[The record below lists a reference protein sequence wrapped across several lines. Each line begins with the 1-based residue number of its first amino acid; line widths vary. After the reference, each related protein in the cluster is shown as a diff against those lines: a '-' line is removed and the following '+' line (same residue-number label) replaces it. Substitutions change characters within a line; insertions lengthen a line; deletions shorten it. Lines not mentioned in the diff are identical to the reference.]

1 VNPPPTP
8 NPNPFPAPPVAGQSC
23 LAREFARVVLGFL
36 ALFLFTNSGF
46 DTSEGTIHYQLAVRF
61 VREGTIA
68 QPEAWGEHYL
78 FKAAPNGRR
87 YCVHEAG
94 NILFAIPAAA
104 GQVALEKLAGAR
116 MTPERSKQLEG
127 FLAAGLPSFYQAI
140 GAGLFYMML
149 RTVFAQPVR
158 RAFGATLAM
167 ALTTFFWTYSRML
180 FDGVLAGMLVT
191 GAFWLL
197 FLHGRNGSLT
207 ALALSGGCLGC
218 GIITRITLVLALAVA
233 GIYLWLISRPD
244 YRALLRRGAVYG
256 LAVAPFLAWL
266 LAYNRLRT
274 GSPFAL
280 PAAGYENNALT
291 GSLLTGLAGLL
302 FSPGK
307 GIFLYV
313 PVFAL
318 SLLALP
324 AAFRRFPREMIAT
337 GLLVGC
343 WFALHAKLYS
353 WYGAWG
359 WGPRHFVTI
368 TPLLALPWA
377 ASLGPS
383 LRSIPRWLAWSSLG
397 LGFALEAC
405 SIMGNWL
412 YRLSRLSLQGKD
424 PIASPL
430 TAQPVDMVVGAWE
443 NVRHMLGIDPAPVL
457 PAASALNQY
466 ASTTVNIWLNTMTHM
481 GLPWLVAVVIGAALV
496 GTVAACWRPMW
507 RRETAAGTPPPA

>member
-1 VNPPPTP
+1 MV
-8 NPNPFPAPPVAGQSC
+8 VGRGR
-23 LAREFARVVLGFL
+23 LVREFSRVVLGFL

-46 DTSEGTIHYQLAVRF
+46 DTSEGMYHYPLAVRF

-68 QPEAWGEHYL
+68 QPESWGEHYL
-78 FKAAPNGRR
+78 FKEAPNGRR

-94 NILFAIPAAA
+94 NVLFAIPAAA
-104 GQVALEKLAGAR
+104 IQVALEKLAGAR
-116 MTPERSKQLEG
+116 LAPERSKQLEG
-127 FLAAGLPSFYQAI
+127 FIAATLPGFYQAI
-140 GAGLFYMML
+140 CAGFFYMML
-149 RTVFAQPVR
+149 RTVFGQPVR
-158 RAFGATLAM
+158 RAFVATLAM
-167 ALTTFFWTYSRML
+167 ALATFFWTYSRML
-180 FDGVLAGMLVT
+180 FDGVLAGMFLT

-197 FLHGRNGSLT
+197 FLHGRTGSLT
-207 ALALSGGCLGC
+207 VLALSGVCLGC
-218 GIITRITLVLALAVA
+218 GIITRITLVLGLAA
-233 GIYLWLISRPD
+233 TGIYLWQISRPD
-244 YRALLRRGAVYG
+244 YRLLLRRCVVYG
-256 LAVAPFLAWL
+256 LALAPFLVWQ

-274 GSPFAL
+274 GSPFSL

-291 GSLLTGLAGLL
+291 GSLLTGLTGLL

-307 GIFLYV
+307 SIFIYV

-337 GLLVGC
+337 GVLIGC
-343 WFALHAKLYS
+343 WFGLHAKLAS

-377 ASLGPS
+377 ASLGQS
-383 LRSIPRWLAWSSLG
+383 LRFIPRWLTWSALSLG
-397 LGFALEAC
+397 VVLEAC

-412 YRLSRLSLQGKD
+412 YRLSWLSLRSKD

-430 TAQPVDMVVGAWE
+430 TSQPVDMIFGAWE
-443 NVRHMLGIDPAPVL
+443 NAIHMLGIRPAPVI

-481 GLPWLVAVVIGAALV
+481 GLPLPVAMAIGAALL
-496 GTVAACWRPMW
+496 GTVAVCWWPML
-507 RRETAAGTPPPA
+507 RTGPVAKGTLPPASA